1 MAVLFI
7 FFNILI
13 LFVSVVLAD
22 VDDSTTT
29 EIFNRLDEL
38 GRKVTSL
45 ENKNIALEHL
55 IEKQNNTIEVLRSDL
70 RKMQETLPQ
79 EDLIL
84 KNEIKILEYRKLGS
98 LQKELLELEQK
109 VVKNVTQSKLMLE
122 SQDAKWTQN
131 FVSLNDTVTK
141 IESNQSL
148 IKATMD
154 DRFTVLE
161 ETLALTPQHGDIS
174 QLESTLK
181 SSVNKINGL
190 ENEVKTNK
198 MALEFKIDSDV
209 KEVKDSL
216 VVTNTAVQ
224 EMDNKLNQKIG
235 VLETELVNLQYT
247 TNDTKDE
254 TPPSFYASMTTVIPI
269 QGPHQRIVYDE
280 VKTNN
285 GNGYNESTGIFTV
298 PESGTYV
305 FTWTTFSYVEEYVR
319 LEIVVAGTIFG
330 GTLSDTQETGDA
342 DTETGIIVV
351 NAQEGDQVFVRTQ
364 LRGPGN
370 GRLYVEFECASTFSG
385 WKIS

>member
-1 MAVLFI
+1 MIFTTLKFIRKEVCTQLENNTLHFPLVLQIPVRYTTNMAVLFI
-7 FFNILI
+7 FFNIVI

-247 TNDTKDE
+247 TNDTK
-254 TPPSFYASMTTVIPI
+254 
-269 QGPHQRIVYDE
+269 
-280 VKTNN
+280 
-285 GNGYNESTGIFTV
+285 
-298 PESGTYV
+298 GTHH
-305 FTWTTFSYVEEYVR
+305 
-319 LEIVVAGTIFG
+319 
-330 GTLSDTQETGDA
+330 
-342 DTETGIIVV
+342 
-351 NAQEGDQVFVRTQ
+351 
-364 LRGPGN
+364 
-370 GRLYVEFECASTFSG
+370 
-385 WKIS
+385 

>member
-1 MAVLFI
+1 MIYTTLKFIRKEVCTQLKNNTSHFYLVLQIPVRYTTNMAVLFI
-7 FFNILI
+7 FFNIVI
-13 LFVSVVLAD
+13 LFVSVVLAG

-55 IEKQNNTIEVLRSDL
+55 IEKQNDTIEVLRSDL

-209 KEVKDSL
+209 KEMKDSL

-224 EMDNKLNQKIG
+224 EMDNKLNQRIG

-247 TNDTKDE
+247 TNDTK
-254 TPPSFYASMTTVIPI
+254 
-269 QGPHQRIVYDE
+269 
-280 VKTNN
+280 
-285 GNGYNESTGIFTV
+285 
-298 PESGTYV
+298 GTHH
-305 FTWTTFSYVEEYVR
+305 
-319 LEIVVAGTIFG
+319 
-330 GTLSDTQETGDA
+330 
-342 DTETGIIVV
+342 
-351 NAQEGDQVFVRTQ
+351 
-364 LRGPGN
+364 
-370 GRLYVEFECASTFSG
+370 
-385 WKIS
+385 

>member
-1 MAVLFI
+1 MIFTTLKFIRKEVCTQLENNTLHFPLVLQIPVRYTTNMAVLFI
-7 FFNILI
+7 FFNIVI

-55 IEKQNNTIEVLRSDL
+55 IEKQNDTIEVLRSDL

-122 SQDAKWTQN
+122 IQDAKWTQN

-247 TNDTKDE
+247 TNDTK
-254 TPPSFYASMTTVIPI
+254 
-269 QGPHQRIVYDE
+269 
-280 VKTNN
+280 
-285 GNGYNESTGIFTV
+285 
-298 PESGTYV
+298 GTHH
-305 FTWTTFSYVEEYVR
+305 
-319 LEIVVAGTIFG
+319 
-330 GTLSDTQETGDA
+330 
-342 DTETGIIVV
+342 
-351 NAQEGDQVFVRTQ
+351 
-364 LRGPGN
+364 
-370 GRLYVEFECASTFSG
+370 
-385 WKIS
+385 

>member
-1 MAVLFI
+1 MIYTTLKFIRKEVCTQLENNTSHFYLVLQIPVTYTTNMAVLFI
-7 FFNILI
+7 FFNIVI

-154 DRFTVLE
+154 DRFTDLE

-224 EMDNKLNQKIG
+224 EMDNKLNQRIG

-247 TNDTKDE
+247 TNDTK
-254 TPPSFYASMTTVIPI
+254 
-269 QGPHQRIVYDE
+269 
-280 VKTNN
+280 
-285 GNGYNESTGIFTV
+285 
-298 PESGTYV
+298 GTHH
-305 FTWTTFSYVEEYVR
+305 
-319 LEIVVAGTIFG
+319 
-330 GTLSDTQETGDA
+330 
-342 DTETGIIVV
+342 
-351 NAQEGDQVFVRTQ
+351 
-364 LRGPGN
+364 
-370 GRLYVEFECASTFSG
+370 
-385 WKIS
+385 

>member
-1 MAVLFI
+1 MIYTTLKFIRKEVCTQLENNTSHFYLVLQIPVTYTTNMAVLFI
-7 FFNILI
+7 FFNIVI

-247 TNDTKDE
+247 TNDTK
-254 TPPSFYASMTTVIPI
+254 
-269 QGPHQRIVYDE
+269 
-280 VKTNN
+280 
-285 GNGYNESTGIFTV
+285 
-298 PESGTYV
+298 GTHH
-305 FTWTTFSYVEEYVR
+305 
-319 LEIVVAGTIFG
+319 
-330 GTLSDTQETGDA
+330 
-342 DTETGIIVV
+342 
-351 NAQEGDQVFVRTQ
+351 
-364 LRGPGN
+364 
-370 GRLYVEFECASTFSG
+370 
-385 WKIS
+385 

>member
-1 MAVLFI
+1 MIYTTLKFIRKEVCTQLENNTSHFYLVLQIPVTYTTNMAVLFI
-7 FFNILI
+7 FFNIVI

-224 EMDNKLNQKIG
+224 EMDNKLNQRIG

-247 TNDTKDE
+247 TNDTK
-254 TPPSFYASMTTVIPI
+254 
-269 QGPHQRIVYDE
+269 
-280 VKTNN
+280 
-285 GNGYNESTGIFTV
+285 
-298 PESGTYV
+298 GTHH
-305 FTWTTFSYVEEYVR
+305 
-319 LEIVVAGTIFG
+319 
-330 GTLSDTQETGDA
+330 
-342 DTETGIIVV
+342 
-351 NAQEGDQVFVRTQ
+351 
-364 LRGPGN
+364 
-370 GRLYVEFECASTFSG
+370 
-385 WKIS
+385 

>member
-1 MAVLFI
+1 MIYTTLKFIRKEVCTQLENNTSHFYLVLQIPVTYTTNMAVLFI
-7 FFNILI
+7 FFNIVI

-247 TNDTKDE
+247 TNDTKG
-254 TPPSFYASMTTVIPI
+254 THYQCTKYILCNSICLIFYFLP
-269 QGPHQRIVYDE
+269 
-280 VKTNN
+280 
-285 GNGYNESTGIFTV
+285 
-298 PESGTYV
+298 
-305 FTWTTFSYVEEYVR
+305 
-319 LEIVVAGTIFG
+319 
-330 GTLSDTQETGDA
+330 
-342 DTETGIIVV
+342 
-351 NAQEGDQVFVRTQ
+351 
-364 LRGPGN
+364 
-370 GRLYVEFECASTFSG
+370 
-385 WKIS
+385 

>member
-1 MAVLFI
+1 MIFTTLKFIRKEVCTQLENNTLHFPLVLQIPVRYTTNMAVLFI
-7 FFNILI
+7 FFNIVI

-55 IEKQNNTIEVLRSDL
+55 IEKQNDTIEVLRSDL

-247 TNDTKDE
+247 TNDTK
-254 TPPSFYASMTTVIPI
+254 
-269 QGPHQRIVYDE
+269 
-280 VKTNN
+280 
-285 GNGYNESTGIFTV
+285 
-298 PESGTYV
+298 GTHH
-305 FTWTTFSYVEEYVR
+305 
-319 LEIVVAGTIFG
+319 
-330 GTLSDTQETGDA
+330 
-342 DTETGIIVV
+342 
-351 NAQEGDQVFVRTQ
+351 
-364 LRGPGN
+364 
-370 GRLYVEFECASTFSG
+370 
-385 WKIS
+385 

>member
-1 MAVLFI
+1 MIFTTLKFIRKEVGTQLENNTLHFPLVLQIPVRYTTNMAVLFI
-7 FFNILI
+7 FFNIVI

-247 TNDTKDE
+247 TNDTK
-254 TPPSFYASMTTVIPI
+254 
-269 QGPHQRIVYDE
+269 
-280 VKTNN
+280 
-285 GNGYNESTGIFTV
+285 
-298 PESGTYV
+298 GTHH
-305 FTWTTFSYVEEYVR
+305 
-319 LEIVVAGTIFG
+319 
-330 GTLSDTQETGDA
+330 
-342 DTETGIIVV
+342 
-351 NAQEGDQVFVRTQ
+351 
-364 LRGPGN
+364 
-370 GRLYVEFECASTFSG
+370 
-385 WKIS
+385 

>member
-1 MAVLFI
+1 MIYTTLKFIRKEVCTQLENNTSHFYLVLQIPVRYTTNMAVLFI
-7 FFNILI
+7 FFNIVI
-13 LFVSVVLAD
+13 LFVSVVLAG

-55 IEKQNNTIEVLRSDL
+55 IEKQNDTIEVLRSDL

-224 EMDNKLNQKIG
+224 EMDNKLNQRIG

-247 TNDTKDE
+247 TNDTK
-254 TPPSFYASMTTVIPI
+254 
-269 QGPHQRIVYDE
+269 
-280 VKTNN
+280 
-285 GNGYNESTGIFTV
+285 
-298 PESGTYV
+298 GTHH
-305 FTWTTFSYVEEYVR
+305 
-319 LEIVVAGTIFG
+319 
-330 GTLSDTQETGDA
+330 
-342 DTETGIIVV
+342 
-351 NAQEGDQVFVRTQ
+351 
-364 LRGPGN
+364 
-370 GRLYVEFECASTFSG
+370 
-385 WKIS
+385 

>member
-1 MAVLFI
+1 MIYTTLKFIRKEVCTQLENNTSHFYLVLQIPVRYTTNMAVLFI
-7 FFNILI
+7 FFNIVI

-181 SSVNKINGL
+181 SSVNKINGI

-247 TNDTKDE
+247 TNDTK
-254 TPPSFYASMTTVIPI
+254 
-269 QGPHQRIVYDE
+269 
-280 VKTNN
+280 
-285 GNGYNESTGIFTV
+285 
-298 PESGTYV
+298 GTHH
-305 FTWTTFSYVEEYVR
+305 
-319 LEIVVAGTIFG
+319 
-330 GTLSDTQETGDA
+330 
-342 DTETGIIVV
+342 
-351 NAQEGDQVFVRTQ
+351 
-364 LRGPGN
+364 
-370 GRLYVEFECASTFSG
+370 
-385 WKIS
+385 

>member
-1 MAVLFI
+1 MIYTTLKFVRKEVCTQLENNTSHFYLVLQIPVRYTTNMAVLFI
-7 FFNILI
+7 FFNIVI

-224 EMDNKLNQKIG
+224 EMDNKLNQKIV

-247 TNDTKDE
+247 TNDTK
-254 TPPSFYASMTTVIPI
+254 
-269 QGPHQRIVYDE
+269 
-280 VKTNN
+280 
-285 GNGYNESTGIFTV
+285 
-298 PESGTYV
+298 GTHH
-305 FTWTTFSYVEEYVR
+305 
-319 LEIVVAGTIFG
+319 
-330 GTLSDTQETGDA
+330 
-342 DTETGIIVV
+342 
-351 NAQEGDQVFVRTQ
+351 
-364 LRGPGN
+364 
-370 GRLYVEFECASTFSG
+370 
-385 WKIS
+385 

>member
-1 MAVLFI
+1 MIYTTLKFIRKEVCPQLENNTSHFYLVLQIPVRYTTNMAVLFI
-7 FFNILI
+7 FFNIVI
-13 LFVSVVLAD
+13 LYVSVVLAD

-55 IEKQNNTIEVLRSDL
+55 IEKQNDTIEVLRSDL

-161 ETLALTPQHGDIS
+161 ETLALTSQHGDIS

-247 TNDTKDE
+247 TNDTK
-254 TPPSFYASMTTVIPI
+254 
-269 QGPHQRIVYDE
+269 
-280 VKTNN
+280 
-285 GNGYNESTGIFTV
+285 
-298 PESGTYV
+298 GTHH
-305 FTWTTFSYVEEYVR
+305 
-319 LEIVVAGTIFG
+319 
-330 GTLSDTQETGDA
+330 
-342 DTETGIIVV
+342 
-351 NAQEGDQVFVRTQ
+351 
-364 LRGPGN
+364 
-370 GRLYVEFECASTFSG
+370 
-385 WKIS
+385 

>member
-1 MAVLFI
+1 MIYTTLKFIRKEVCTQLENNTSHFYLVLQIPVTYTTNMAVLFI
-7 FFNILI
+7 FFNIVI

-224 EMDNKLNQKIG
+224 EMDNKLNQRIG

-247 TNDTKDE
+247 TNDTKG
-254 TPPSFYASMTTVIPI
+254 THYQCTKYILCNSICLIFYFLP
-269 QGPHQRIVYDE
+269 
-280 VKTNN
+280 
-285 GNGYNESTGIFTV
+285 
-298 PESGTYV
+298 
-305 FTWTTFSYVEEYVR
+305 
-319 LEIVVAGTIFG
+319 
-330 GTLSDTQETGDA
+330 
-342 DTETGIIVV
+342 
-351 NAQEGDQVFVRTQ
+351 
-364 LRGPGN
+364 
-370 GRLYVEFECASTFSG
+370 
-385 WKIS
+385 

>member
-1 MAVLFI
+1 MIYTTLKFIRKEVCTQLENNTLHFPLVLQIPVRYTTNMAVLFI
-7 FFNILI
+7 FFNIVI

-174 QLESTLK
+174 QLESILK

-247 TNDTKDE
+247 TNDTK
-254 TPPSFYASMTTVIPI
+254 
-269 QGPHQRIVYDE
+269 
-280 VKTNN
+280 
-285 GNGYNESTGIFTV
+285 
-298 PESGTYV
+298 GTHH
-305 FTWTTFSYVEEYVR
+305 
-319 LEIVVAGTIFG
+319 
-330 GTLSDTQETGDA
+330 
-342 DTETGIIVV
+342 
-351 NAQEGDQVFVRTQ
+351 
-364 LRGPGN
+364 
-370 GRLYVEFECASTFSG
+370 
-385 WKIS
+385 

>member
-1 MAVLFI
+1 MIYTTLKFIRKEVCTQLENNTSHFYLVLQIPVRYTTNMAVLFI
-7 FFNILI
+7 FFNIVI

-209 KEVKDSL
+209 KEVKESL

-224 EMDNKLNQKIG
+224 EMDNKLNQRIG

-247 TNDTKDE
+247 TNDTK
-254 TPPSFYASMTTVIPI
+254 
-269 QGPHQRIVYDE
+269 
-280 VKTNN
+280 
-285 GNGYNESTGIFTV
+285 
-298 PESGTYV
+298 GTHH
-305 FTWTTFSYVEEYVR
+305 
-319 LEIVVAGTIFG
+319 
-330 GTLSDTQETGDA
+330 
-342 DTETGIIVV
+342 
-351 NAQEGDQVFVRTQ
+351 
-364 LRGPGN
+364 
-370 GRLYVEFECASTFSG
+370 
-385 WKIS
+385 

>member
-1 MAVLFI
+1 MIFTTLKFIRKEVCTQLKNNTSHFYLVLQIPVRYTTNMAVLFI
-7 FFNILI
+7 FFNIVI
-13 LFVSVVLAD
+13 LFVSVVLAG

-55 IEKQNNTIEVLRSDL
+55 IEKQNDTIEVLRSDL

-247 TNDTKDE
+247 TNDTK
-254 TPPSFYASMTTVIPI
+254 
-269 QGPHQRIVYDE
+269 
-280 VKTNN
+280 
-285 GNGYNESTGIFTV
+285 
-298 PESGTYV
+298 GTHH
-305 FTWTTFSYVEEYVR
+305 
-319 LEIVVAGTIFG
+319 
-330 GTLSDTQETGDA
+330 
-342 DTETGIIVV
+342 
-351 NAQEGDQVFVRTQ
+351 
-364 LRGPGN
+364 
-370 GRLYVEFECASTFSG
+370 
-385 WKIS
+385 

>member
-1 MAVLFI
+1 MIFTTLKFIRKEVCTQLENNTLHFPLVLQIPVRYTTNMAVLFI
-7 FFNILI
+7 FFNIVI

-174 QLESTLK
+174 QLESILK
-181 SSVNKINGL
+181 SSVNKINAL

-224 EMDNKLNQKIG
+224 EMDNKLNQRIG

-247 TNDTKDE
+247 TNDTK
-254 TPPSFYASMTTVIPI
+254 
-269 QGPHQRIVYDE
+269 
-280 VKTNN
+280 
-285 GNGYNESTGIFTV
+285 
-298 PESGTYV
+298 GTHH
-305 FTWTTFSYVEEYVR
+305 
-319 LEIVVAGTIFG
+319 
-330 GTLSDTQETGDA
+330 
-342 DTETGIIVV
+342 
-351 NAQEGDQVFVRTQ
+351 
-364 LRGPGN
+364 
-370 GRLYVEFECASTFSG
+370 
-385 WKIS
+385 

>member
-1 MAVLFI
+1 MIFTTLKFIRKEVCTQLENNTLHFPLVLQIPVRYTTNMAVLFI
-7 FFNILI
+7 FFNIVI

-174 QLESTLK
+174 QLESILK
-181 SSVNKINGL
+181 SSVNKINAL

-247 TNDTKDE
+247 TNDTK
-254 TPPSFYASMTTVIPI
+254 
-269 QGPHQRIVYDE
+269 
-280 VKTNN
+280 
-285 GNGYNESTGIFTV
+285 
-298 PESGTYV
+298 GTHH
-305 FTWTTFSYVEEYVR
+305 
-319 LEIVVAGTIFG
+319 
-330 GTLSDTQETGDA
+330 
-342 DTETGIIVV
+342 
-351 NAQEGDQVFVRTQ
+351 
-364 LRGPGN
+364 
-370 GRLYVEFECASTFSG
+370 
-385 WKIS
+385 

>member
-1 MAVLFI
+1 MIYTTLKFIRKEVCTQLENNTSHFYLVLQIPVRYTTNMAVLFI
-7 FFNILI
+7 FFNIVI
-13 LFVSVVLAD
+13 LFVSVVLAG

-55 IEKQNNTIEVLRSDL
+55 IEKQNDTIEVLRSDL

-247 TNDTKDE
+247 TNVTKG
-254 TPPSFYASMTTVIPI
+254 TH
-269 QGPHQRIVYDE
+269 HQY
-280 VKTNN
+280 
-285 GNGYNESTGIFTV
+285 
-298 PESGTYV
+298 
-305 FTWTTFSYVEEYVR
+305 
-319 LEIVVAGTIFG
+319 
-330 GTLSDTQETGDA
+330 
-342 DTETGIIVV
+342 
-351 NAQEGDQVFVRTQ
+351 
-364 LRGPGN
+364 
-370 GRLYVEFECASTFSG
+370 
-385 WKIS
+385 

>member
-1 MAVLFI
+1 MIYTTLKFIRKEVCTQLENNTSHFYLVLQIPVRYTTNMAVLFI
-7 FFNILI
+7 FFNIVI

-224 EMDNKLNQKIG
+224 EMDNKLNQRIG

-247 TNDTKDE
+247 TNDTK
-254 TPPSFYASMTTVIPI
+254 
-269 QGPHQRIVYDE
+269 
-280 VKTNN
+280 
-285 GNGYNESTGIFTV
+285 
-298 PESGTYV
+298 GTHH
-305 FTWTTFSYVEEYVR
+305 
-319 LEIVVAGTIFG
+319 
-330 GTLSDTQETGDA
+330 
-342 DTETGIIVV
+342 
-351 NAQEGDQVFVRTQ
+351 
-364 LRGPGN
+364 
-370 GRLYVEFECASTFSG
+370 
-385 WKIS
+385 

>member
-1 MAVLFI
+1 MIFTTLKFIRKEVCTQLKNNTSHFYLVLQIPVRYTTNMAVLFI
-7 FFNILI
+7 FFNIVI

-55 IEKQNNTIEVLRSDL
+55 IEKQNDTIEVLRSDL

-224 EMDNKLNQKIG
+224 EMDNKLNQRIG

-247 TNDTKDE
+247 TNDTKG
-254 TPPSFYASMTTVIPI
+254 TH
-269 QGPHQRIVYDE
+269 HQCTKYI
-280 VKTNN
+280 
-285 GNGYNESTGIFTV
+285 
-298 PESGTYV
+298 
-305 FTWTTFSYVEEYVR
+305 
-319 LEIVVAGTIFG
+319 L
-330 GTLSDTQETGDA
+330 
-342 DTETGIIVV
+342 
-351 NAQEGDQVFVRTQ
+351 
-364 LRGPGN
+364 
-370 GRLYVEFECASTFSG
+370 
-385 WKIS
+385 

>member
-1 MAVLFI
+1 MIFTTLKFIRKEVCPQLENNTSHFYLVLQIPVRYTTNMAVLFI
-7 FFNILI
+7 FFNIVI

-247 TNDTKDE
+247 TNDTK
-254 TPPSFYASMTTVIPI
+254 
-269 QGPHQRIVYDE
+269 
-280 VKTNN
+280 
-285 GNGYNESTGIFTV
+285 
-298 PESGTYV
+298 GTHH
-305 FTWTTFSYVEEYVR
+305 
-319 LEIVVAGTIFG
+319 
-330 GTLSDTQETGDA
+330 
-342 DTETGIIVV
+342 
-351 NAQEGDQVFVRTQ
+351 
-364 LRGPGN
+364 
-370 GRLYVEFECASTFSG
+370 
-385 WKIS
+385 

>member
-1 MAVLFI
+1 MIYTTLKFIRKEVCTQLENNTSHFYLVLQIPVTYTTNMAVLFI
-7 FFNILI
+7 FFNIVI

-98 LQKELLELEQK
+98 LQKELVELEQK

-154 DRFTVLE
+154 DRFTDLE

-247 TNDTKDE
+247 TNDTK
-254 TPPSFYASMTTVIPI
+254 
-269 QGPHQRIVYDE
+269 
-280 VKTNN
+280 
-285 GNGYNESTGIFTV
+285 
-298 PESGTYV
+298 GTHH
-305 FTWTTFSYVEEYVR
+305 
-319 LEIVVAGTIFG
+319 
-330 GTLSDTQETGDA
+330 
-342 DTETGIIVV
+342 
-351 NAQEGDQVFVRTQ
+351 
-364 LRGPGN
+364 
-370 GRLYVEFECASTFSG
+370 
-385 WKIS
+385 

>member
-1 MAVLFI
+1 MIYTTLKFIRKEVCPQLENNTSHFYLVLQIPVRYTTNMAVLFI
-7 FFNILI
+7 FFNIVI

-55 IEKQNNTIEVLRSDL
+55 IEKQNDTIEVLRSDL

-247 TNDTKDE
+247 TNDTK
-254 TPPSFYASMTTVIPI
+254 
-269 QGPHQRIVYDE
+269 
-280 VKTNN
+280 
-285 GNGYNESTGIFTV
+285 
-298 PESGTYV
+298 GTHH
-305 FTWTTFSYVEEYVR
+305 
-319 LEIVVAGTIFG
+319 
-330 GTLSDTQETGDA
+330 
-342 DTETGIIVV
+342 
-351 NAQEGDQVFVRTQ
+351 
-364 LRGPGN
+364 
-370 GRLYVEFECASTFSG
+370 
-385 WKIS
+385 

>member
-1 MAVLFI
+1 MIYTTLKFIRKEVCTQLENNTSHFYLVLQIPVRYTTNMAVLFI

-55 IEKQNNTIEVLRSDL
+55 IEKQNDTIEVLRSDL

-174 QLESTLK
+174 QLESILK

-247 TNDTKDE
+247 TNDTK
-254 TPPSFYASMTTVIPI
+254 
-269 QGPHQRIVYDE
+269 
-280 VKTNN
+280 
-285 GNGYNESTGIFTV
+285 
-298 PESGTYV
+298 GTHH
-305 FTWTTFSYVEEYVR
+305 
-319 LEIVVAGTIFG
+319 
-330 GTLSDTQETGDA
+330 
-342 DTETGIIVV
+342 
-351 NAQEGDQVFVRTQ
+351 
-364 LRGPGN
+364 
-370 GRLYVEFECASTFSG
+370 
-385 WKIS
+385 

>member
-1 MAVLFI
+1 MIYTTLKFIRKEVCTQLESNTLHFPLVLQIPVRYTTNMAVLFI
-7 FFNILI
+7 FFNIVI

-224 EMDNKLNQKIG
+224 EMDNKLNQRIG

-247 TNDTKDE
+247 TNDTK
-254 TPPSFYASMTTVIPI
+254 
-269 QGPHQRIVYDE
+269 
-280 VKTNN
+280 
-285 GNGYNESTGIFTV
+285 
-298 PESGTYV
+298 GTHH
-305 FTWTTFSYVEEYVR
+305 
-319 LEIVVAGTIFG
+319 
-330 GTLSDTQETGDA
+330 
-342 DTETGIIVV
+342 
-351 NAQEGDQVFVRTQ
+351 
-364 LRGPGN
+364 
-370 GRLYVEFECASTFSG
+370 
-385 WKIS
+385 

>member
-1 MAVLFI
+1 MIYTTLKFIRKEVCTQLENNTSHFYLVLQIPVTYTTNMAVLFI
-7 FFNILI
+7 FFNIVI

-148 IKATMD
+148 IKATTD

-224 EMDNKLNQKIG
+224 EMDNKLNQRIG

-247 TNDTKDE
+247 TNDTK
-254 TPPSFYASMTTVIPI
+254 
-269 QGPHQRIVYDE
+269 
-280 VKTNN
+280 
-285 GNGYNESTGIFTV
+285 
-298 PESGTYV
+298 GTHH
-305 FTWTTFSYVEEYVR
+305 
-319 LEIVVAGTIFG
+319 
-330 GTLSDTQETGDA
+330 
-342 DTETGIIVV
+342 
-351 NAQEGDQVFVRTQ
+351 
-364 LRGPGN
+364 
-370 GRLYVEFECASTFSG
+370 
-385 WKIS
+385 

>member
-1 MAVLFI
+1 MIFTTLKFIRKEVYTQLENNTLHFPLVLQIPVRYTTNMAVLFI
-7 FFNILI
+7 FFNIVI
-13 LFVSVVLAD
+13 LFVSVVLAG

-55 IEKQNNTIEVLRSDL
+55 IEKQNDTIEVLRSDL

-224 EMDNKLNQKIG
+224 EMDNKLNQRIG

-247 TNDTKDE
+247 TNDTK
-254 TPPSFYASMTTVIPI
+254 
-269 QGPHQRIVYDE
+269 
-280 VKTNN
+280 
-285 GNGYNESTGIFTV
+285 
-298 PESGTYV
+298 GTHH
-305 FTWTTFSYVEEYVR
+305 
-319 LEIVVAGTIFG
+319 
-330 GTLSDTQETGDA
+330 
-342 DTETGIIVV
+342 
-351 NAQEGDQVFVRTQ
+351 
-364 LRGPGN
+364 
-370 GRLYVEFECASTFSG
+370 
-385 WKIS
+385 

>member
-1 MAVLFI
+1 MIYTTLKFIRKEVCTQLKNNTSHFYLVLQIPVRYTTNMAVLFI
-7 FFNILI
+7 FFNIVI
-13 LFVSVVLAD
+13 LFVSVVLAG

-84 KNEIKILEYRKLGS
+84 KNAIKILEYRKLGS

-247 TNDTKDE
+247 TNDTK
-254 TPPSFYASMTTVIPI
+254 
-269 QGPHQRIVYDE
+269 
-280 VKTNN
+280 
-285 GNGYNESTGIFTV
+285 
-298 PESGTYV
+298 GTHH
-305 FTWTTFSYVEEYVR
+305 
-319 LEIVVAGTIFG
+319 
-330 GTLSDTQETGDA
+330 
-342 DTETGIIVV
+342 
-351 NAQEGDQVFVRTQ
+351 
-364 LRGPGN
+364 
-370 GRLYVEFECASTFSG
+370 
-385 WKIS
+385 

>member
-1 MAVLFI
+1 MNFTTLKFIRKEVCTQLENNTLHFPLVLQIPVRYTTNMAVLFI
-7 FFNILI
+7 FFNIVI

-174 QLESTLK
+174 QLESILK
-181 SSVNKINGL
+181 SSVNKINAL

-224 EMDNKLNQKIG
+224 EMDNKLNQRIG

-247 TNDTKDE
+247 TNDTK
-254 TPPSFYASMTTVIPI
+254 
-269 QGPHQRIVYDE
+269 
-280 VKTNN
+280 
-285 GNGYNESTGIFTV
+285 
-298 PESGTYV
+298 GTHH
-305 FTWTTFSYVEEYVR
+305 
-319 LEIVVAGTIFG
+319 
-330 GTLSDTQETGDA
+330 
-342 DTETGIIVV
+342 
-351 NAQEGDQVFVRTQ
+351 
-364 LRGPGN
+364 
-370 GRLYVEFECASTFSG
+370 
-385 WKIS
+385 

>member
-7 FFNILI
+7 FFNIVI
-13 LFVSVVLAD
+13 LSVSVVLAD

-122 SQDAKWTQN
+122 SQDAKWTQK

-174 QLESTLK
+174 QLESTLQ

-247 TNDTKDE
+247 TNDTK
-254 TPPSFYASMTTVIPI
+254 
-269 QGPHQRIVYDE
+269 
-280 VKTNN
+280 
-285 GNGYNESTGIFTV
+285 
-298 PESGTYV
+298 GTHH
-305 FTWTTFSYVEEYVR
+305 
-319 LEIVVAGTIFG
+319 
-330 GTLSDTQETGDA
+330 
-342 DTETGIIVV
+342 
-351 NAQEGDQVFVRTQ
+351 
-364 LRGPGN
+364 
-370 GRLYVEFECASTFSG
+370 
-385 WKIS
+385 

>member
-1 MAVLFI
+1 MIYTTLKFIRKEVCTQLENNTSHFYLVLQIPVRYTTNMAVLFI
-7 FFNILI
+7 FFNIVI

-181 SSVNKINGL
+181 SSVNKINGI

-224 EMDNKLNQKIG
+224 EMDNKLNQRIG

-247 TNDTKDE
+247 TNDTK
-254 TPPSFYASMTTVIPI
+254 
-269 QGPHQRIVYDE
+269 
-280 VKTNN
+280 
-285 GNGYNESTGIFTV
+285 
-298 PESGTYV
+298 GTHH
-305 FTWTTFSYVEEYVR
+305 
-319 LEIVVAGTIFG
+319 
-330 GTLSDTQETGDA
+330 
-342 DTETGIIVV
+342 
-351 NAQEGDQVFVRTQ
+351 
-364 LRGPGN
+364 
-370 GRLYVEFECASTFSG
+370 
-385 WKIS
+385 

>member
-1 MAVLFI
+1 MIYTTLKFIRKEVCTQLENNTLHFPLVLQIPVRYTTNMAVLFI
-7 FFNILI
+7 FFNIVI

-98 LQKELLELEQK
+98 LQKELVELEQK

-154 DRFTVLE
+154 DRFTDLE

-247 TNDTKDE
+247 TNDTK
-254 TPPSFYASMTTVIPI
+254 
-269 QGPHQRIVYDE
+269 
-280 VKTNN
+280 
-285 GNGYNESTGIFTV
+285 
-298 PESGTYV
+298 GTHH
-305 FTWTTFSYVEEYVR
+305 
-319 LEIVVAGTIFG
+319 
-330 GTLSDTQETGDA
+330 
-342 DTETGIIVV
+342 
-351 NAQEGDQVFVRTQ
+351 
-364 LRGPGN
+364 
-370 GRLYVEFECASTFSG
+370 
-385 WKIS
+385 

>member
-1 MAVLFI
+1 MIYTTLKFIRKEVCPQLENNTSHFYLVLQIPVRYTTNMAVLFI
-7 FFNILI
+7 FFNIVI

-55 IEKQNNTIEVLRSDL
+55 IEKQNDIIEVLRSDL

-247 TNDTKDE
+247 TNDTK
-254 TPPSFYASMTTVIPI
+254 
-269 QGPHQRIVYDE
+269 
-280 VKTNN
+280 
-285 GNGYNESTGIFTV
+285 
-298 PESGTYV
+298 GTHH
-305 FTWTTFSYVEEYVR
+305 
-319 LEIVVAGTIFG
+319 
-330 GTLSDTQETGDA
+330 
-342 DTETGIIVV
+342 
-351 NAQEGDQVFVRTQ
+351 
-364 LRGPGN
+364 
-370 GRLYVEFECASTFSG
+370 
-385 WKIS
+385 

>member
-1 MAVLFI
+1 MIYTTLKFIRKEVCTQLKKNTSHFYLVLQIPVRYTTNMAVLFI
-7 FFNILI
+7 FFNIVI

-98 LQKELLELEQK
+98 LQKELVELEQK

-154 DRFTVLE
+154 DRFTDLE

-247 TNDTKDE
+247 TNDTK
-254 TPPSFYASMTTVIPI
+254 
-269 QGPHQRIVYDE
+269 
-280 VKTNN
+280 
-285 GNGYNESTGIFTV
+285 
-298 PESGTYV
+298 GTHH
-305 FTWTTFSYVEEYVR
+305 
-319 LEIVVAGTIFG
+319 
-330 GTLSDTQETGDA
+330 
-342 DTETGIIVV
+342 
-351 NAQEGDQVFVRTQ
+351 
-364 LRGPGN
+364 
-370 GRLYVEFECASTFSG
+370 
-385 WKIS
+385 